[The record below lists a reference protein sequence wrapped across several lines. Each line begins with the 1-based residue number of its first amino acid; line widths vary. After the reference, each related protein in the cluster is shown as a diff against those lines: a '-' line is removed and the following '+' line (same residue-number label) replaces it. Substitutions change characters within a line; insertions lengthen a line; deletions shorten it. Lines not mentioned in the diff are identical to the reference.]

1 MSLEKILK
9 CENCGD
15 RKSIKKKIEEGINV
29 GAQRFGSTP
38 YSDVKNDINNYL
50 YRGVDPENYL
60 TDLSDEKK
68 IRQLKMEVSK
78 ILGITNFHDP
88 NHRDSC
94 LKKKRARCAAIR
106 NQKRLMMN

>member
-1 MSLEKILK
+1 MILM
-9 CENCGD
+9 
-15 RKSIKKKIEEGINV
+15 KS
-29 GAQRFGSTP
+29 
-38 YSDVKNDINNYL
+38 NDINNYL

-94 LKKKRARCAAIR
+94 LKKKKSEVCSYKE
-106 NQKRLMMN
+106 QKAKNKKLT